1 MYMSQATHTHVALAM
16 EACHYS
22 CRLHRGSQV
31 LRNAYC
37 STRAQSRTVGSKLAG
52 QVVCARSV
60 QSAKQ
65 IKVDSQAQAAFAK
78 HLSTCDSASA
88 TSVAIE
94 LLQQAVKSQKVQPYL
109 ALGAALCV
117 EQHSSG
123 KQGAKD
129 PRVTQVTTD
138 CYHA

>member
-1 MYMSQATHTHVALAM
+1 MSQATHTRVALAL

-31 LRNAYC
+31 LRNTYC
-37 STRAQSRTVGSKLAG
+37 STRTQSRTVGSKLAG

-78 HLSTCDSASA
+78 HLSACDSTSA
-88 TSVAIE
+88 TTVAIE

-123 KQGAKD
+123 KKGAKD
-129 PRVTQVTTD
+129 PCVTHMTTD
-138 CYHA
+138 CHHA